1 MADNKVIKNKMTY
14 KEFLET
20 LEELQLDLDSAAE
33 ALDLEISD
41 IEAWEEEDEI
51 PKSAEK
57 WVKKE
62 KVEFAELHNTNEDDI
77 KISPENVES
86 FTGFCFNLYSEQK
99 GNGVKFKSGDIL
111 FNKLRLYLVKIIM
124 TSYDGFSMGEMIT
137 IRMNKNVLNKY
148 TYLRNL

>member
-1 MADNKVIKNKMTY
+1 MTY

-41 IEAWEEEDEI
+41 IEAWEEEEEI

-62 KVEFAELHNTNEDDI
+62 KVEFAELNNSNEDDDI
-77 KISPENVES
+77 DVAEDDD
-86 FTGFCFNLYSEQK
+86 LD
-99 GNGVKFKSGDIL
+99 GNDDDDGDDDL
-111 FNKLRLYLVKIIM
+111 DFEDEEDKEEK
-124 TSYDGFSMGEMIT
+124 
-137 IRMNKNVLNKY
+137 
-148 TYLRNL
+148 